1 MIPLDMKDLPI
12 LGDPQP
18 QGSGV
23 DTPFWAALNAGELRV
38 QRCVACRTWTW
49 PPQFRC
55 GECGSWDLAWEAAPP
70 RGVVHSWTRNFQ
82 AFSPEWSALTPY
94 VSLMVEVP
102 EAGDSR
108 FMGLLIGDEGA
119 LRIGATVEG
128 VIQPPGPD
136 GQAVLR
142 WKLVDQSPGEH

>member
-18 QGSGV
+18 QQSGV
-23 DTPFWAALNAGELRV
+23 DTPFWAGLNAGELRIE
-38 QRCVACRTWTW
+38 RCAACRTWTW

-55 GECGSWDLAWEAAPP
+55 GHCGSWDFTWDTVKPA
-70 RGVVHSWTRNFQ
+70 GIVHSWTRNFQ

-94 VSLMVEVP
+94 VSVMVEVG

-108 FMGLLIGDEGA
+108 FMGLLIGEEGQ
-119 LRIGATVEG
+119 LQIGAAVEG
-128 VIQPPGPD
+128 VIQAASDG

-142 WKLVDQSPGEH
+142 WKLVDQTAGDA